1 MQDSKCKTHHKYFN
15 KVKETNEIIIAN
27 SSSFVNY
34 NIEVPGRL
42 NKNYCYAE

>member
-27 SSSFVNY
+27 SSSFVNH
-34 NIEVPGRL
+34 NIEVPGKVIDT
-42 NKNYCYAE
+42 ND